1 MPSDQAWGSH
11 FGTFDGEQDISA
23 EEKRQILDTI
33 EQSIASAVVPDAE
46 NLPPRRKSSLFPLAV
61 NAAGVVAAVIVIVAS
76 LFLFRVRRD
85 QLESA
90 AAGPATAEGMILEE
104 FKREAEEKIRE
115 KDTAIVR
122 VLRQLTALERER
134 EQLARIM
141 QLRIQDKEREM
152 RQSLEAELAT
162 RRSELIERGLPSAEA
177 AERLQELESSR
188 KRDMFDQLEAFQAEL
203 DTLAYEK
210 EQELIREK
218 ARARLALERATVERE
233 ELLQETQKKEAILL
247 EQLRPDEGV
256 PGASIGIAA
265 ALAEEQ
271 SMGVQERLILDQI
284 AGTFLAVGNQVVR
297 GRYEAADGGL
307 DSLEAIL
314 HDEKISS
321 LQGVERRKASDL
333 KLIEA
338 FRVLLAAAEAGG
350 SGGQS
355 RTAQSPQAGAEAFE
369 QEQIEQD
376 LGRREAEL
384 ARLQAESRS
393 VAAERAVEREQ
404 LESLRRELRRREAEM
419 ARLPEAAAVDRQAI
433 ADEART
439 AAFRDLL
446 AAVGSLD
453 GGSSSGT
460 DLAALRDQLA
470 RTEAQQ
476 NLVER
481 ILRQVEE
488 LADQA
493 AFATTGSGRTYRI
506 LGTVTSAGPVRI
518 TILPIVDLPVG
529 EGAPVEI
536 RRILESGAMLRIAR
550 ASVVEVQGGKLVA
563 RIDDVAGRE
572 APVITDKV
580 YLIEE

>member
-1 MPSDQAWGSH
+1 
-11 FGTFDGEQDISA
+11 
-23 EEKRQILDTI
+23 
-33 EQSIASAVVPDAE
+33 
-46 NLPPRRKSSLFPLAV
+46 
-61 NAAGVVAAVIVIVAS
+61 
-76 LFLFRVRRD
+76 
-85 QLESA
+85 
-90 AAGPATAEGMILEE
+90 
-104 FKREAEEKIRE
+104 
-115 KDTAIVR
+115 
-122 VLRQLTALERER
+122 
-134 EQLARIM
+134 
-141 QLRIQDKEREM
+141 
-152 RQSLEAELAT
+152 
-162 RRSELIERGLPSAEA
+162 
-177 AERLQELESSR
+177 
-188 KRDMFDQLEAFQAEL
+188 
-203 DTLAYEK
+203 
-210 EQELIREK
+210 
-218 ARARLALERATVERE
+218 
-233 ELLQETQKKEAILL
+233 
-247 EQLRPDEGV
+247 
-256 PGASIGIAA
+256 
-265 ALAEEQ
+265 
-271 SMGVQERLILDQI
+271 
-284 AGTFLAVGNQVVR
+284 
-297 GRYEAADGGL
+297 
-307 DSLEAIL
+307 
-314 HDEKISS
+314 
-321 LQGVERRKASDL
+321 VERRKASDL

-384 ARLQAESRS
+384 ARLQAEPRS